1 MADAVVLI
9 TTESSEINE
18 VAETIANIEGVAR
31 VYSVAA
37 AGIDLVVLVS
47 TPDFNRFSDII
58 PGRIAKVEGVVST
71 QTLMAFRQYSAAD
84 DAAAFDLGAD

>member
-18 VAETIANIEGVAR
+18 VAETIANIEGVTR